1 MVKYSA
7 NREIIVVKDLVKRY
21 ANGVIA
27 NDHINMKIKEGEI
40 VGIIGP
46 NGAGKTTLIKQLTGE
61 LLPTEGDI
69 HIMGFN
75 IIEDPSPIKPFI
87 GVCPQEG
94 NLIHYLTVWEHI
106 YYFARL
112 KGLSK
117 EKARKNTDEILKM
130 LNLKTHRKKRINE
143 LSGGLKRRVFVGISL
158 VNEPRIVFLDE
169 PTAGLDPIS
178 RMDFWRTIKKI
189 TRSNPETTI
198 IITTHY
204 LEELDYISDRLI
216 FLNNGKIVLE
226 GNIEEVRKLIL
237 DYDIKITLSKK
248 FKDLVMKALMREGV
262 MCKIKEERN
271 KIHILL
277 SKKDIS
283 TAISEIAR
291 FTSDIVVSSPTLDEV
306 FIGVIENEKNNN

>member
-1 MVKYSA
+1 MGKDSA

-21 ANGVIA
+21 SNGVIA

-75 IIEDPSPIKPFI
+75 IIEDPSPIKSFI

-94 NLIHYLTVWEHI
+94 SLIHYLTVWEHI

-143 LSGGLKRRVFVGISL
+143 LSGGLKRRVFVGIAL
-158 VNEPRIVFLDE
+158 VNEPRIIFLDE
-169 PTAGLDPIS
+169 PTTGLDPIS

-189 TRSNPETTI
+189 TMSNPETTI

-306 FIGVIENEKNNN
+306 FMGVIENEKNNN